1 MLKKYLPHQLI
12 QFLTPKAV
20 CKEFGIP
27 TETLSHLRECSK
39 DYGVLR
45 GPRFLKDGNIILYRR
60 DAVIKY
66 IEQNMFP
73 EESQETQEPKKTRQL
88 NKA

>member
-1 MLKKYLPHQLI
+1 MLKNYLPHQLI

-73 EESQETQEPKKTRQL
+73 EESQESQETKKPTQL
-88 NKA
+88 HKA

>member
-20 CKEFGIP
+20 YKEFGIP

-45 GPRFLKDGNIILYRR
+45 GPRFLKDGNP
-60 DAVIKY
+60 IK
-66 IEQNMFP
+66 
-73 EESQETQEPKKTRQL
+73 
-88 NKA
+88 